1 MLLHKR
7 GTGEFFYLLC
17 LKKEI
22 NVLKGSC
29 LCGNIQYQYDGTL
42 DEISI
47 CHCEQCRKAQGSA
60 FAAVSPVQS
69 SAFFILRGREY
80 LNEYRSSPNKVRAF
94 CRECGSAIYSARDD
108 QPELKRLR
116 LGTLQ
121 TPVNVANK
129 YHIFVCSKASWF
141 DITDG
146 LPQFDRFK
154 D

>member
-1 MLLHKR
+1 M
-7 GTGEFFYLLC
+7 
-17 LKKEI
+17 
-22 NVLKGSC
+22 LKGGC
-29 LCGNIQYQYDGTL
+29 LCGCIEYQYDGTL

-69 SAFFILRGREY
+69 SAFIIVRGHEH
-80 LNEYRSSPNKVRAF
+80 LKEYRSSANKVRAF

-108 QPELKRLR
+108 LPEVKRLR
-116 LGTLQ
+116 LGTLD

-129 YHIFVCSKASWF
+129 YHIFAGSKAAWF

-146 LPQFDRFK
+146 LPQFERFK